1 MSKYEIDLFLRGL
14 KNKIH
19 SYYFNY
25 WLSEI
30 NDRDKNPILR
40 TYCSFKS
47 HLKAEQ
53 YISCK
58 IPTKYKRLIAQLRV
72 SSHHLGI
79 ETGRHQKP
87 VIPSN
92 RRYCKF
98 CPDQDAIDDEKHFIL
113 DCKFHIAERE
123 SLLLVIRTTDKFLS
137 TDVNNKD
144 MLFRYIMSNE
154 NPIIIEALGKYIE
167 QGFKRRKIT
176 DVN

>member
-1 MSKYEIDLFLRGL
+1 MAGVCSSWLMIEDNNIKNWCSPVKSILCRLGYNNIWENQFSMSKYEIDLFLRGL

-58 IPTKYKRLIAQLRV
+58 IPAKYKRLIAQLRV

-123 SLLLVIRTTDKFLS
+123 
-137 TDVNNKD
+137 
-144 MLFRYIMSNE
+144 
-154 NPIIIEALGKYIE
+154 
-167 QGFKRRKIT
+167 
-176 DVN
+176 